1 MATSPS
7 KEVKAP
13 QHFKT
18 RRSHQRREIVVDR
31 LLLETAPVRREALV
45 ERYRVPARVLP
56 VRDAG
61 RDLPGL
67 LVVDRDLCGMDAVA
81 TPRGLSDGHVDG
93 RRGDEVS

>member
-7 KEVKAP
+7 KEVKPP
-13 QHFKT
+13 QHLKT
-18 RRSHQRREIVVDR
+18 RRSHQRREIVVHR
-31 LLLETAPVRREALV
+31 LFLQAAPVRRQSFV
-45 ERYRVPARVLP
+45 EGNRVPARVLP

-67 LVVDRDLCGMDAVA
+67 LVVDRDLCGMDSVA
-81 TPRGLSDGHVDG
+81 KTAWTLGRPRRR